1 LFLNE
6 PKRAAKEKMLEGIL
20 AHEEVDYGKFYS
32 IKLSDLKFI
41 WKRKTTF
48 FLVINF
54 FDLMSFFLV

>member
-1 LFLNE
+1 
-6 PKRAAKEKMLEGIL
+6 MLEGIL

-32 IKLSDLKFI
+32 IKLSDLKYI

-54 FDLMSFFLV
+54 FDVVLSGLIVGSVFQRR